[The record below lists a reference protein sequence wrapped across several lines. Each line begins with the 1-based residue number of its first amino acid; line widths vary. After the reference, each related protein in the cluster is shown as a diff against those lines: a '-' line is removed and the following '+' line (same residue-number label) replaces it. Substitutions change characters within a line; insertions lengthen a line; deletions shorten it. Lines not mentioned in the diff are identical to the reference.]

1 MESGTF
7 PVSRKAPF
15 LSNLNV
21 LDNIKLIN
29 DNVQHFSKTS
39 SEALVLEK
47 LKSLGLNELA
57 RVHHSTL
64 SDIEMFLMQ
73 LIRACIKNNHA
84 MIIDSP
90 FLMVPT
96 QKDVTFLLDAISM
109 LDLECEDILVI
120 DISSQ
125 AHKYKEEFCHIE
137 EC

>member
-1 MESGTF
+1 MKEGHF
-7 PVSRKAPF
+7 PVSSQAPF

-21 LDNIKLIN
+21 LDNIALIN
-29 DNVQHFSKTS
+29 DNLHHFAQSS
-39 SEALVLEK
+39 SESLVLEK
-47 LKSLGLNELA
+47 LQLLGLDGIA
-57 RVHHSTL
+57 RSHHTTL
-64 SDIEMFLMQ
+64 SDQEMFLVQ
-73 LIRACIKNNHA
+73 LIRASIKENQD

-96 QKDVTFLLDAISM
+96 QKDVAFLLEALSV
-109 LDLECEDILVI
+109 LDLECQKILIV